1 MMSKMI
7 VKVMKNQL
15 NSVLPGPCD
24 CVFIHIKNR
33 PTETIDIVANVA
45 RWQESLRIWL
55 KQGKEKTHGKDLG
68 VAIPQQL
75 CQGPVILLPHRCA
88 VVHIMHNIY
97 STWPCLSH

>member
-45 RWQESLRIWL
+45 RWQECLRIWL
-55 KQGKEKTHGKDLG
+55 KQGKEKDSW
-68 VAIPQQL
+68 
-75 CQGPVILLPHRCA
+75 QGFKR
-88 VVHIMHNIY
+88 
-97 STWPCLSH
+97 SHSPNNYARTQ